1 MATKQSQKR
10 LTKEYKSIESNP
22 PPYIIAKPSESNILE
37 WHYIISG
44 PPETPYS
51 GGQYHGILTFPSDYP
66 FKPPSIRMVTPN
78 GRFQVNTRLCLSMSD
93 YHPDTWNPS
102 WSVSTILIGLLSF
115 MTGDESTTG
124 SISTSDEIKRQLAEN
139 SKLFNSTSNHKF
151 IINFPELVSK
161 NLRDIENKKN
171 LINDNDTNN
180 NNNNNKKNKNSSSI
194 NKKLDKNEL
203 PTSIDN
209 IEDPEDRIRAEMLKE
224 KKKKEL
230 EKLNSFSSSSKS
242 SSSNIASSSSSSLST
257 PLKLGINNN
266 SNDENTDPSKFSLS
280 KSPFMFIIV
289 ILAVLLGVGSRL
301 LSTNN

>member
-180 NNNNNKKNKNSSSI
+180 NNNNKKNKNSSSI

-242 SSSNIASSSSSSLST
+242 SSSNIASSSSSSSST